1 MGAGYAGVAKG
12 VGTSKIVGRVHAAPM
27 KIGGMHITIS
37 ITVLEDKSM
46 EFLFGLDNL
55 RRHQVLTICYLFA
68 TQLKI
73 CMLSSAM
80 LAHDNV
86 LAVGVR

>member
-1 MGAGYAGVAKG
+1 M
-12 VGTSKIVGRVHAAPM
+12 GRVHAAPM

-55 RRHQVLTICYLFA
+55 RRHQVVTASFNVG
-68 TQLKI
+68 
-73 CMLSSAM
+73 MLS
-80 LAHDNV
+80 
-86 LAVGVR
+86 VGMRGILLG

>member
-1 MGAGYAGVAKG
+1 M
-12 VGTSKIVGRVHAAPM
+12 GRVHAAPM

-55 RRHQVLTICYLFA
+55 RRHQVVTA
-68 TQLKI
+68 SNVG
-73 CMLSSAM
+73 MLS
-80 LAHDNV
+80 
-86 LAVGVR
+86 VGMRGILLG

>member
-1 MGAGYAGVAKG
+1 MAKG

-46 EFLFGLDNL
+46 EFLLGLDNL
-55 RRHQVLTICYLFA
+55 RRHQVL
-68 TQLKI
+68 
-73 CMLSSAM
+73 CMQKLIPDDK
-80 LAHDNV
+80 LAHFSAFDFGRKRQ
-86 LAVGVR
+86 A